1 MLYLYV
7 HNKCWDH
14 LTLLLLSFY
23 SDEFEKSLY
32 LVLLSFASLSQ
43 KRRKKNPLFL
53 RLNTCETGAI
63 TTVRAPLLAFH
74 YCLFGLLFLFPYLGL
89 KGISMTEGYK
99 TTSCS
104 NNQYTTNK
112 AKLSAHLQGTS

>member
-32 LVLLSFASLSQ
+32 LVLLSFTLS
-43 KRRKKNPLFL
+43 FSD
-53 RLNTCETGAI
+53 I
-63 TTVRAPLLAFH
+63 F
-74 YCLFGLLFLFPYLGL
+74 F
-89 KGISMTEGYK
+89 
-99 TTSCS
+99 
-104 NNQYTTNK
+104 QYTTNN
-112 AKLSAHLQGTS
+112 AKLSAHLQETS